1 MPSMRSR
8 RVEAMSPGPDLAI
21 IVVSMNDAEWLR
33 RCLQTVYERAGAI
46 DFEITVVENGDPAE
60 AAELLAAEFPAV
72 ELVASENRGFAHANN
87 LALRSSDARYVLFLN
102 PDTELVDGR
111 LADLVAILDAR
122 PEIGL
127 AGVRHLTRG
136 AVYPSIRRF
145 PSASRALG
153 AALGSERWLIHPS
166 WACERVLEEAAYER
180 ETDCDWTVGAFMLGR
195 REALEAAGLMDER
208 FFLYSEETDL
218 CLRIKQAG
226 WRVVHLPQM
235 TIIHHAGRAGV
246 DPRMEAQNAYA
257 RMQHADKH
265 FTLPQREAYRL
276 ALATNHG
283 LRWALAVI
291 RGDSRTRIASTA
303 ALAAVLGIGP
313 PPFVPPPRVAV
324 LTGGT
329 DGSDER
335 IELSVAGTR

>member
-1 MPSMRSR
+1 MRSQR
-8 RVEAMSPGPDLAI
+8 PEAMSPGCDLAI

-33 RCLQTVYERAGAI
+33 PCLRTVYERAGEI

-60 AAELLAAEFPAV
+60 TAALLSAEFPAV
-72 ELVASENRGFAHANN
+72 ELVESENRGFAHANN
-87 LALRSSDARYVLFLN
+87 LALRSCDARHVLFLN
-102 PDTELVDGR
+102 PDTELIDGR
-111 LADLVAILDAR
+111 LADVVGILDAR

-127 AGVRHLTRG
+127 VGVRHLTRG
-136 AVYPSIRRF
+136 EVYPSIRRF

-153 AALGSERWLIHPS
+153 AALGSERWPIRPS

-180 ETDCDWTVGAFMLGR
+180 ETDCDWTVGAFMIGR

-235 TIIHHAGRAGV
+235 TIVHHAGKAGV

-265 FTLPQREAYRL
+265 FTLSQREIYRL
-276 ALATNHG
+276 ALATHHG
-283 LRWALAVI
+283 LRWALAAF
-291 RGDSRTRIASTA
+291 RGERRTRLASGA
-303 ALAAVLGIGP
+303 ALAAVLGIGT
-313 PPFVPPPRVAV
+313 PPFGTPPRVAV
-324 LTGGT
+324 PAEAT
-329 DGSDER
+329 DDSDEQ
-335 IELSVAGTR
+335 IELSVA